1 MSKIKLII
9 IAAVAAVIGYFGTTY
24 YMSEKDV
31 QIQQPVLESDELDKL
46 ENQLKEEDKAKIR
59 G

>member
-9 IAAVAAVIGYFGTTY
+9 IAAVAAVIGYCGTTY
-24 YMSEKDV
+24 YMGNYAPQTEIKKEKKE
-31 QIQQPVLESDELDKL
+31 IQPPKPAAI
-46 ENQLKEEDKAKIR
+46 KEEIR